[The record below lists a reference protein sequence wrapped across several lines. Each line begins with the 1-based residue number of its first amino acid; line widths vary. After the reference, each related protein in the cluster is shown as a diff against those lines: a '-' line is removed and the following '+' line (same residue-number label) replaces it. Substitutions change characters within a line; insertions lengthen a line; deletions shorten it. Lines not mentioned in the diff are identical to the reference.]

1 MIKKSRARHCEKN
14 LTDIVFPTACKL
26 SSQTLLLCLHL
37 RIGEKDWRL
46 PFWMLFQL
54 KLIIMRACAV
64 AVLLVTLTH
73 IAVDAGFLTSL
84 LTGSSMLR
92 KPSLP
97 KLPKLPRPLQK
108 VGMLAKEQHI
118 DPHIDY
124 KIDVMLDFAPT
135 PDDATNTAGPS
146 KGYNGTGISGAP
158 RFKAGMG
165 ILLKCGEC
173 SCTFPL
179 EINYYGPQKGCTT
192 EVRNFTCSC
201 KTKNCYMDHIKKCLE
216 NMASGKC
223 QSEGLRSYCL

>member
-108 VGMLAKEQHI
+108 VCWRKNNTSTRTSTTKLMSCWISLRPPMMQLTQQDHQKDIMVLASRV
-118 DPHIDY
+118 PH
-124 KIDVMLDFAPT
+124 V
-135 PDDATNTAGPS
+135 S
-146 KGYNGTGISGAP
+146 K
-158 RFKAGMG
+158 
-165 ILLKCGEC
+165 L
-173 SCTFPL
+173 
-179 EINYYGPQKGCTT
+179 
-192 EVRNFTCSC
+192 VW
-201 KTKNCYMDHIKKCLE
+201 
-216 NMASGKC
+216 AS
-223 QSEGLRSYCL
+223 Y